1 MVNKL
6 KNKIIPIFV
15 PHQGCPHDCV
25 FCNQK
30 KITGISTDMTAER
43 TRSIIEESLKTIQ
56 NDTNIEIAFFGGSF
70 TAIDSNIQKELLSV
84 AYEYKKSGLVNDI
97 RMSTRPDC
105 IDSASLE

>member
-56 NDTNIEIAFFGGSF
+56 NDTNIEIAFF
-70 TAIDSNIQKELLSV
+70 V
-84 AYEYKKSGLVNDI
+84 
-97 RMSTRPDC
+97 
-105 IDSASLE
+105 